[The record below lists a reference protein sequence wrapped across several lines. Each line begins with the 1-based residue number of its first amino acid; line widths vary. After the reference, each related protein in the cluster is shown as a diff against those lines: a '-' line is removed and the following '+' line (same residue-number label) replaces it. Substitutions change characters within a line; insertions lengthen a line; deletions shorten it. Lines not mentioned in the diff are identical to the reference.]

1 MDAPLQLDEARLT
14 RLGMDLSA
22 KFFTFESD
30 RKPLEEQ
37 WLKNLRQ
44 FRGIYDPEIE
54 KKIRPD
60 GSKAYPKLTRQKV
73 IGTVARLMEMLFPRT
88 EKNWNIEPSPMPNL
102 SEEDMQ
108 AILDNLQAEN
118 PGQEVTDAVIEKMIM
133 EVAKAKA
140 ERMGKTID
148 DQLAEIEFV
157 TLARRVIFSGVLYGI
172 GLLEGPLIRREKRR
186 RWQRNGLTGRF
197 EAVETSALVPYA
209 EHRRVW
215 EWYPDL
221 SAKTLYPDKQ
231 EGYFI
236 RHILTRQGLAELATR
251 KDFLGDKIRGWLA
264 QHDGGNYQER
274 YWENEAR
281 SRKSDRQDIQ
291 NLNGRKYE
299 VISWVGEVSGH
310 DLRAAGVN
318 ISDDK
323 LADMHEAVVWIL
335 DKEVIKARLNPLE
348 KKHRMMHYF
357 IYEEDDIN
365 LTGQGLPQ
373 ILRDSQMGA
382 CESIRMTFDNGSVVC
397 GPVTEVD
404 ATRLMPGQTA
414 DLHAFKAFLVDP
426 YENDSDRPVV
436 RAVEINSHIDELLA
450 IFNICREIMDAEAA
464 LPPQSLGDVSQGG
477 SEAMRTSGNL
487 SMIFGAAAL
496 PIRDAVRNFDTFTTS
511 FIGSMYDWNMEFNE
525 DATIKGDYQIIARGS
540 TSLIAKEVRAQG
552 LEYMA
557 STLQPEDRIYLK
569 GKKFLMERLKVRDI
583 DFDDLLE
590 DDDIVAQKQEEMAA
604 LAQEDREDQRR
615 LISAQ
620 IQDIMGGFVKNLALA
635 RKADVGADTDVYSVI
650 MEAMKGAADI
660 DAKDRATQARSKP
673 APSKTNG

>member
-1 MDAPLQLDEARLT
+1 MDAPVILDEARLT
-14 RLGMDLSA
+14 TLGINMRS
-22 KFFTFESD
+22 KFDTFERD

-88 EKNWNIEPSPMPNL
+88 EKNWNIEPSPIPNL
-102 SEEDMQ
+102 SEEDLQ
-108 AILDNLQAEN
+108 AILDGLQAEK
-118 PGQEVTDAVIEKMIM
+118 PGEDVTDAVIEKMIM
-133 EVAKAKA
+133 EVAKAKS
-140 ERMGKTID
+140 ERMGKVID
-148 DQLAEIEFV
+148 DQLSEIEYV
-157 TLARRVIFSGVLYGI
+157 TLARRVIFSGVLYGV

-186 RWQRNGLTGRF
+186 RWQRNSLSGRF

-236 RHILTRQGLAELATR
+236 RHILTRQGLAELADR
-251 KDFLGDKIRGWLA
+251 PDFLGDKIRAWLM
-264 QHDGGNYQER
+264 QNEGGNYQER

-281 SRKSDRQDIQ
+281 SRKSDRADIQ

-299 VISWVGEVSGH
+299 AISWVGEVSGH
-310 DLRAAGVN
+310 DLRAAGVQ

-397 GPVTEVD
+397 GPITEVD
-404 ATRLMPGQTA
+404 SARLMPGQTA
-414 DLHAFKAFLVDP
+414 DLHAFKAFLIDP
-426 YENDSDRPVV
+426 YEDSSERPVV
-436 RAVEINSHIDELLA
+436 RAVDVNSHIDELLA
-450 IFNICREIMDAEAA
+450 IFNLCREIMDAEAA

-511 FIGSMYDWNMEFNE
+511 FLGSMYDWNMEFNE

-557 STLQPEDRIYLK
+557 STLTPEDRIYLK
-569 GKKFLMERLKVRDI
+569 GKQFLMERLKVRDI
-583 DFDDLLE
+583 DFEELLE
-590 DDDIVAQKQEEMAA
+590 DDDVVAQKQKEIADQ
-604 LAQEDREDQRR
+604 AQRQQDEQSS
-615 LISAQ
+615 LIRAQ
-620 IQDIMGGFVKNLALA
+620 IQDMMGGFIKNLALA

-660 DAKDRATQARSKP
+660 DVKDRAAKARSD
-673 APSKTNG
+673 ASSSKANV